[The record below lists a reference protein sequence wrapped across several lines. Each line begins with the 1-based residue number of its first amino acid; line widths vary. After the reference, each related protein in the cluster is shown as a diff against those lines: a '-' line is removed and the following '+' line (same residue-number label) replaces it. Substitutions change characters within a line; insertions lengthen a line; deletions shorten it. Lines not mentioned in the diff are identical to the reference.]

1 MRTLAI
7 GDIHGCLSALNF
19 LLDEVEPCAEDRLIF
34 LGDYVDRGPDSR
46 GVIERLLRL
55 REQHPRS
62 VFLRGNHEIMM
73 VTARRHPRTQREWL
87 SVGGK
92 AALQSY
98 AGDRLIGCLEDV
110 PDSHW
115 AFLEQ
120 GLSDWFETDSH
131 IFVHANL
138 DPTQPLTLQS
148 EDWLF
153 WNFLTGPIGHCSGKT
168 VIVGHTVQPGGLPV
182 HYGDTIAID
191 TGLYRGG
198 WLTCL
203 DVDTE
208 EFWQATPYGEI
219 RRGTLGRS

>member
-7 GDIHGCLSALNF
+7 GDIHGCLFALDC
-19 LLDEVEPCAEDRLIF
+19 LLDQVQPQAEEQLIF

-46 GVIERLLRL
+46 GVIERLLWL

-62 VFLRGNHEIMM
+62 IFLRGNHEIMM
-73 VTARRHPRTQREWL
+73 VTAKRHPQTQREWL

-98 AGDRLIGCLEDV
+98 AGDRLIGRLEDV

-120 GLSDWFETDSH
+120 GLSDWFETASH

-138 DPTQPLTLQS
+138 DPTQPLDRQS

-153 WNFLTGPIGHCSGKT
+153 WNFLTGPIRHCSGKT
-168 VIVGHTVQPGGLPV
+168 VIVGHTVQRDGWPV
-182 HYGDTIAID
+182 DYGDTIAID

-203 DVDTE
+203 DVVTGQ
-208 EFWQATPYGEI
+208 FWQTNLSGQSRQGSL
-219 RRGTLGRS
+219 RRP